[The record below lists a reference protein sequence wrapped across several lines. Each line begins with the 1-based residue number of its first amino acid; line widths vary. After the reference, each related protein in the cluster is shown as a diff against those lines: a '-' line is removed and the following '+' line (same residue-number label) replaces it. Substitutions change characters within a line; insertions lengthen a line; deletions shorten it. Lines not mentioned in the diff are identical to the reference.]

1 MRKDFI
7 KLDIFRLD
15 TFKRLKKTLRVSA
28 LALLLLAG
36 AGAKVAYAY
45 CPPCV
50 AVFCAPLGAVY
61 WSSYTTTVVMTFD
74 QIFMRAMHSNLR
86 SIVPSLTLMANQ
98 TTNNTSNSAN
108 KTAVIQDR
116 LIAAETGQAI
126 ARARSKMAQD
136 YVPSRLVCAK
146 ETQTNLL
153 NESLYGANGAQ
164 RAALEAGDTLNGFL
178 SNTSTMTEQGQV
190 AFFNNWYDNRRQ
202 NYNNPAA
209 TGIPGEGR
217 YGADADLD
225 LFKAVYGKNT
235 IETDEQY
242 QTAQD
247 AVKNILGNAV
257 FDPIS
262 GPALDRM
269 SGQTAYMNRLHHQAK
284 LNLAAGVFFS
294 AIERRRKHGG
304 TQSPQAIASDAAYS
318 SAISTGSTGV
328 TTGLTY
334 NGMVVASTEQGESA
348 NFDQTNAM
356 TGSINLQLLNMY
368 KLLEQWTAVEA
379 VNLVIAAR
387 NEGNTRATMNERTI
401 TQ

>member
-1 MRKDFI
+1 MMSIDFI
-7 KLDIFRLD
+7 KLDIF
-15 TFKRLKKTLRVSA
+15 KRVKKTLHVSA
-28 LALLLLAG
+28 FALLLLAG
-36 AGAKVAYAY
+36 AGTKAVYAY

-50 AVFCAPLGAVY
+50 AVYCAPLGAIY
-61 WSSYTTTVVMTFD
+61 WSAYTTTVVTMFD
-74 QIFMRAMHSNLR
+74 QVFMRAMHSNLR

-98 TTNNTSNSAN
+98 TSNNTSNSVN
-108 KTAVIQDR
+108 KTAVMQDR
-116 LIAAETGQAI
+116 LIAAENGQAI
-126 ARARSKMAQD
+126 SAARSKMVRD

-164 RAALEAGDTLNGFL
+164 RAALEAGETLNGFL
-178 SNTSTMTEQGQV
+178 SNTSTMTEQGRV
-190 AFFNNWYDNRRQ
+190 AFYNNWYDNRRQ
-202 NYNNPAA
+202 NYNNPVA

-225 LFKAVYGKNT
+225 LFKAVYGKDT

-247 AVKNILGNAV
+247 AVKNILGDAV
-257 FDPIS
+257 FDSIS

-269 SGQTAYMNRLHHQAK
+269 SGQTAYIERLHNQAR
-284 LNLAAGVFFS
+284 LNLSAGVFLS
-294 AIERRRKHGG
+294 AIERRRTHGG
-304 TQSPQAIASDAAYS
+304 TQSPQAIATDAAYR

-334 NGMVVASTEQGESA
+334 NGLVVGSTEQGESA
-348 NFDQTNAM
+348 NLDQTNAM
-356 TGSINLQLLNMY
+356 SGSINTQLLSMY

-379 VNLVIAAR
+379 VNLVIATENAAR
-387 NEGNTRATMNERTI
+387 TNASLNERTL